1 MSELPTIAILF
12 MTKEVPGREGIA
24 LKTINGLN
32 LNLHYE
38 GTIDIFVCDGGSS
51 PDYFETI
58 CDLIYVRNQ
67 LNSFGIT
74 DQDKSPGFTWNKTI
88 KAIFD
93 DKNIEHLIYLRME
106 DDFVLHDKLDITPYV
121 RLLMEK
127 ERVGMVRLG
136 LMPIGLDLHSTA
148 HDGRIYFN
156 VEKSTSYFYSGHPG
170 LVHKRLHDA
179 HGYFDETMNPG
190 EIECNFD
197 YRLRNEEGPKIWM
210 PAELCVHT
218 FGYFNHIG
226 EVKSYEA

>member
-24 LKTINGLN
+24 VRTIEALRKNLSYEGYWIWRIALGKSSVQYKQNLNMAIGSGDGGTLIEGDDSPGAIWNTTIN
-32 LNLHYE
+32 H
-38 GTIDIFVCDGGSS
+38 IF
-51 PDYFETI
+51 ENEI
-58 CDLIYVRNQ
+58 
-67 LNSFGIT
+67 
-74 DQDKSPGFTWNKTI
+74 
-88 KAIFD
+88 
-93 DKNIEHLIYLRME
+93 IYLRME

-121 RLLMEK
+121 KLLMEK

-148 HDGRIYFN
+148 YDGRIYFN

-197 YRLRNEEGPKIWM
+197 HRLRTEEGPEIWM

-226 EVKSYEA
+226 EVKSYEV